1 MKALF
6 IPLKGE
12 FFDAFAQGEKRTE
25 YRLRGKR
32 WNLDTCALGRPV
44 ILSRG
49 YGKAKR
55 LKGRIVGCHYDNLP
69 SRLPGWLECYGPGG
83 CAVCITIELDP
94 AQ

>member
-12 FFDAFAQGEKRTE
+12 FFDAFARGEKRTE

-32 WNLDTCALGRPV
+32 WNLDTCALGRAV

-49 YGKAKR
+49 YGKSKR
-55 LKGRIVGCHYDNLP
+55 LTGRIVGCCYDHLP